1 MRETIVDVVINGQR
15 YVPVVEKAEPDAL
28 DVVFEDDDLGTVTV
42 REYFRRLLST
52 LWEEED
58 NFSGKRPFGNSCWQF
73 DLIIGLIDAGYLE
86 GKVYRDEDGGIE
98 DTDYDREEAD
108 KLIQGLI
115 ARMCLG

>member
-1 MRETIVDVVINGQR
+1 MVLQVTIDGEH
-15 YVPVVEKAEPDAL
+15 YVPFVDKGDADAL
-28 DVVFEDDDLGTVTV
+28 DVLFEHQDLGKISV
-42 REYFRRLLST
+42 REFFRQLLST

-58 NFSGKRPFGNSCWQF
+58 SFSGKRPFGNSCWQF

-115 ARMCLG
+115 SRMCLG

>member
-52 LWEEED
+52 L
-58 NFSGKRPFGNSCWQF
+58 
-73 DLIIGLIDAGYLE
+73 
-86 GKVYRDEDGGIE
+86 
-98 DTDYDREEAD
+98 
-108 KLIQGLI
+108 
-115 ARMCLG
+115 